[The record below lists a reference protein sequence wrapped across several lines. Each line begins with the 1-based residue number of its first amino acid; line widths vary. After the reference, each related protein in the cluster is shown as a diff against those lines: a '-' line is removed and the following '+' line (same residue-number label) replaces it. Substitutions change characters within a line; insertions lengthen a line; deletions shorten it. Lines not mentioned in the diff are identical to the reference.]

1 MKKIIIIGGI
11 LILTACASNQ
21 RHCDAYGNVED
32 NKEENEC

>member
-1 MKKIIIIGGI
+1 MKWLVIIMVI
-11 LILTACASNQ
+11 LLTACASNQ